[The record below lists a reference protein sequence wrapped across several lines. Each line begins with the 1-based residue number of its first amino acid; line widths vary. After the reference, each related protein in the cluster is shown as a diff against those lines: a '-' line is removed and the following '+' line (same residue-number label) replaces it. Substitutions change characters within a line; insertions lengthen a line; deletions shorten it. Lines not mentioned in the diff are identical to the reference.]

1 METASRDRWLV
12 RALCTLAAA
21 SGLIVVGIIGFL
33 VAESAPALSTVG
45 IGRFLTDESWH
56 PAADAESG
64 TFNLSPMLLG
74 TLLTSAGAIALAA
87 PLGVLSAAFTRFYAP
102 RRLARWYRRMI
113 ALMAGVPSV
122 VYGLWGLVVLV
133 PLIARVEPPGSS
145 LLAGVV
151 ILTLMILPT
160 IALLADAAF
169 AAVPTEYLH
178 GAAALGLSRAA
189 TTFRVAVPAARSA
202 LVTAVI
208 LASARAV
215 GETMAVLM
223 VCGNVVRVPTSLFD
237 PVRTLTA
244 AIALEMDYARGDH
257 RAALFV
263 CGLVLLAMVVALIAA
278 AELIDRRRFPD
289 AKR

>member
-1 METASRDRWLV
+1 LDRGLLWTL
-12 RALCTLAAA
+12 RGLAAV
-21 SGLIVVGIIGFL
+21 SGLIVLGIVGFL
-33 VAESAPALSTVG
+33 VAESALALSTVG
-45 IGRFLTDESWH
+45 VGRFLTDESWH
-56 PAADAESG
+56 PAAEADAG
-64 TFNLSPMLLG
+64 TFNLSPILLG
-74 TLLTSAGAIALAA
+74 TLITSVGAIALAA
-87 PLGVLSAAFTRFYAP
+87 PLGVLSAAFARFYAP
-102 RRLARWYRRMI
+102 PRLARGYRGMV

-145 LLAGVV
+145 LLAGLV

-160 IALLADAAF
+160 VALLADAAF

-189 TTFRVAVPAARSA
+189 TTFCVAVPAARSA
-202 LVTAVI
+202 LATAVI
-208 LASARAV
+208 LAAARAV

-223 VCGNVVRVPTSLFD
+223 VCGNVVRVPSSPFD

-244 AIALEMDYARGDH
+244 TIALEMGYARGDH
-257 RAALFV
+257 RSALFV

-278 AELIDRRRFPD
+278 AEVIGRHSRRVTP
-289 AKR
+289 